1 MKFTLSWLKDHLE
14 TTASLAEITTKLTAV
29 GLEVESVEDPGK
41 GLEQFVVAHVV
52 EAKQHPNAD
61 RLRVCTVNSGA
72 ETLQVVCGAPN
83 ARTGL
88 KVVLARP
95 GAVIPISGD
104 VLKKGKIRDVE
115 SQGMLCSYRELK
127 LGEDHAGIIEL
138 PEDAPIGAPV
148 TQVLKI
154 DPVIEINLTPNRVDA
169 LGVYGVAR
177 DLAAAGVGKLK
188 PLHTAHV
195 PGHKESSRR
204 IKMGLPAGQEH
215 KCPQFVGRT
224 IRGVKN
230 GESPAW
236 LKDRLQA
243 IGLRPVSV
251 LVDITQY
258 LTIDLGRPLH
268 AFDDAKLTGDIGPR
282 LAKAG
287 EQIAALN
294 GKTYT
299 LDEGMV
305 VIADEAAALGIGGI
319 MGGEP
324 SSVTETTT
332 DVFLESALFDAK
344 NIADTGR
351 KLLIHSDA
359 RYAFERGV
367 DAASAHNGIEIATH
381 MIRELCG
388 GEAAD
393 LVEGGAPPAWTRTI
407 AFDPARVKS
416 LGGIDLAE
424 DEMKAILWRLGFT
437 TEVDGAGEGN
447 AWQVSPPSWRS
458 DVEGWQDLVE
468 EVLRIHGYDKIPAIP
483 MPRPSMPKQVLTT
496 DQKRWESARRA
507 LAGRGLNE
515 TVTWAFVA
523 RAQAE
528 QFLGD
533 LALVPL
539 ANPISAD
546 LDVMR
551 PSLIPNLATAAG
563 KNAARGAGDVSLF
576 EVGPRFEGMKP
587 GQQTLV
593 ASALR
598 AGYTTPR
605 HWAGTRRPV
614 DALDA
619 RADALAALEAA
630 GAGIPGLQ
638 TGSGAGSGV
647 PPWYHPGRAGVLKLG
662 NQVLAAFGELHPAVL
677 TALDVK
683 GPMVACEVF
692 LERIPAPKKSKAGA
706 ARPLLRASPFQPVER
721 DFAFVV
727 DAAVPAETLVRAVR
741 GAERDLISDVGLF
754 DVYEGP
760 HVGEGKKSLAIAV
773 TLQPKDATLTDEQI
787 EAVSKKIIAAAE
799 KACGARLRA

>member
-29 GLEVESVEDPGK
+29 GLEVESVDDPGN

-61 RLRVCTVNSGA
+61 RLRVCTVNSGT

-148 TQVLKI
+148 TTVLNI

-177 DLAAAGVGKLK
+177 DLAAAGLGKLK
-188 PLHTAHV
+188 ALPTARV
-195 PGHKESSRR
+195 PGHAPSSRA

-230 GESPAW
+230 TDSPAW

-243 IGLRPVSV
+243 IGLRPVSA

-268 AFDDAKLTGDIGPR
+268 AFDDAKLSGDIGPR
-282 LAKAG
+282 LAAAG
-287 EQIAALN
+287 EQVAALN

-305 VIADEAAALGIGGI
+305 VIADDAAALGIGGI

-332 DVFLESALFDAK
+332 SVFLESALFDAK

-351 KLLIHSDA
+351 KLMIHSDA

-367 DAASAHNGIEIATH
+367 DAASAHHGIEIATH
-381 MIRELCG
+381 MIRDLCG
-388 GEAAD
+388 GEAGD
-393 LVEGGAPPAWTRTI
+393 IVEGGAAPVWNRTI
-407 AFDPARVKS
+407 DFDPARVKS

-424 DEMKAILWRLGFT
+424 DEMKAILWRLGFI
-437 TEVDGAGEGN
+437 VAGDGA

-468 EVLRIHGYDKIPAIP
+468 EILRIHGYDNIPAIP

-528 QFLGD
+528 LFLGD

-539 ANPISAD
+539 ANPISSD

-551 PSLIPNLATAAG
+551 PSLIPNLAAAAG

-576 EVGPRFEGMKP
+576 EIGPRFEGTKP
-587 GQQTLV
+587 GQQALV

-598 AGYTTPR
+598 AGHTSQR
-605 HWAGTRRPV
+605 HWAGTRRAV

-619 RADALAALEAA
+619 RADAIAALDAA
-630 GAGIPGLQ
+630 GAGIAGLQ

-647 PPWYHPGRAGVLKLG
+647 PPWYHPGRSGVLKLG

-721 DFAFVV
+721 DFAFVF
-727 DAAVPAETLVRAVR
+727 DAGVAAETLVRAVR

-760 HVGEGKKSLAIAV
+760 HVGEGKKSLAVAV

-787 EAVSKKIIAAAE
+787 EAVGKKIIGAVE